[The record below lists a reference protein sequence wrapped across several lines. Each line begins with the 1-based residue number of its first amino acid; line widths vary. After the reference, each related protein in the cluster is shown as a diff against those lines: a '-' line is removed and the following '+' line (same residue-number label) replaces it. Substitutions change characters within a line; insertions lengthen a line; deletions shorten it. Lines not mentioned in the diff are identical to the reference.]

1 MQYTMK
7 NILYADC
14 EDILYSV
21 VISVPYRDASCQKYG
36 FLQQM
41 EKTSCG
47 LNLYTFNL
55 QLHDFKY

>member
-21 VISVPYRDASCQKYG
+21 VISVPHRDASSKIFVYNRW
-36 FLQQM
+36 
-41 EKTSCG
+41 EK
-47 LNLYTFNL
+47 
-55 QLHDFKY
+55 HHVV